1 MVALSI
7 IHNGF
12 YSVFNLSLSCK
23 SSSASSFAQSAYN
36 RDFRF
41 SVHKKMPGVEFFAGL
56 PNRYSE
62 NIESKKFSLPNGIP
76 TEKISQSNRDNAS
89 VAKSNADEKVFS
101 ESTLRH
107 VRQRLNALLTANA
120 SAQMKFC
127 TLTFN
132 NENLP
137 ENFRALQKKM
147 VLFERRLMRFWE
159 SNGFQS
165 AKKSKAP
172 CVLWIPELGG
182 KKGRLH
188 VHAII
193 IMPFI
198 KTKDFA
204 RKIWKYGFCDIK
216 SLRTSAKADISKQIS
231 AYVMK
236 YVTKDVQRIAGRSRV
251 YYATKNWRGEKLV
264 AQLSQFQAEKI
275 FKQFKFLSSQEIIPA
290 PFITMC
296 NFDKTKVD
304 EMERVAFIARCS
316 FPSFHEIIPAD
327 YISFQWRVP
336 ASESSR
342 LMSFFE
348 TLYVDFEKRGILGKT
363 QEQRDREARRK
374 LQNKVFEE
382 CMYDKSKVLQWL
394 PKMQKAFPNVNAG
407 YIYGILNYMYEKQT
421 ACAEIC
427 NFDLLEKFHSRVDV
441 VAGKYPRFLR
451 RQLQIHLGADSK
463 VLASILPKFFRKFRY
478 SEGFS
483 ESAKNKY

>member
-1 MVALSI
+1 MVSFSVVK
-7 IHNGF
+7 NGF

-23 SSSASSFAQSAYN
+23 SSSACSFAQSAYN
-36 RDFRF
+36 REFRF
-41 SVHKKMPGVEFFAGL
+41 SVHKKMPGVEFFSRL
-56 PNRYSE
+56 PNRFSE
-62 NIESKKFSLPNGIP
+62 VAESKKISLADAIP
-76 TEKISQSNRDNAS
+76 TEKKLPSKRDDET
-89 VAKSNADEKVFS
+89 VAKSNAGEKIFS

-107 VRQRLNALLTANA
+107 VRQRLNQLLTANA
-120 SAQMKFC
+120 SANMKFC

-147 VLFERRLMRFWE
+147 TLFERRLNRFWQ
-159 SNGFQS
+159 SNGFQT
-165 AKKSKAP
+165 ARNSKAP

-198 KTKDFA
+198 KTKEFA
-204 RKIWKYGFCDIK
+204 RKIWQYGFCDIK
-216 SLRTSAKADISKQIS
+216 TLRTSAKADISKQIS

-236 YVTKDVQRIAGRSRV
+236 YVTKDVQRIVGRTRV

-275 FKQFKFLSSQEIIPA
+275 FQQFKFLSSQEIVPQ

-296 NFDKTKVD
+296 NFDGSKVD
-304 EMERVAFIARCS
+304 EMERVAFIARCA
-316 FPSFHEIIPAD
+316 FPSFSALLPAD

-342 LMSFFE
+342 LMSFCE
-348 TLYVDFEKRGILGKT
+348 SLYVDFEKRGILGKT

-374 LQNKVFEE
+374 LQNIVFEK
-382 CMYDKSKVLQWL
+382 CMYDKSEVLKCL

-407 YIYGILNYMYEKQT
+407 YIYGVLNYMYEKQT

>member
-1 MVALSI
+1 MVSLNI
-7 IHNGF
+7 IKNGF
-12 YSVFNLSLSCK
+12 YSVFNLSLSCR
-23 SSSASSFAQSAYN
+23 SSSASSFAQSSYN
-36 RDFRF
+36 REFRF
-41 SVHKKMPGVEFFAGL
+41 PIHKKMPGVEFFSQASKRL
-56 PNRYSE
+56 SNVS
-62 NIESKKFSLPNGIP
+62 ESKKFSLADAIP
-76 TEKISQSNRDNAS
+76 TEKISHSKRDVAN

-120 SAQMKFC
+120 STNMKFC

-137 ENFRALQKKM
+137 KNFKALQKKM

-159 SNGFQS
+159 SNGFQT
-165 AKKSKAP
+165 AKKTKAP

-198 KTKDFA
+198 KTKEFSC
-204 RKIWKYGFCDIK
+204 KIWKYGFCDIK
-216 SLRTSAKADISKQIS
+216 SLRTSTKADISKQIS
-231 AYVMK
+231 SYVMK
-236 YVTKDVQRIAGRSRV
+236 YVTKDVQRIAGRTRV
-251 YYATKNWRGEKLV
+251 YYATKNWRGVKLV

-296 NFDKTKVD
+296 NFDNSKID
-304 EMERVAFIARCS
+304 EMERVAFTARCS
-316 FPSFHEIIPAD
+316 FPSFSEIIPAD

-336 ASESSR
+336 APESAR

-348 TLYVDFEKRGILGKT
+348 TLYVDFETRGILGKT

-374 LQNKVFEE
+374 LQNKAFEE

-394 PKMQKAFPNVNAG
+394 PEMQKAFPHINAG
-407 YIYGILNYMYEKQT
+407 FMYGVLNYMYEKQT